1 MKHLSL
7 TAGQI
12 AEMVKGTLKGAADR
26 VITAFRASRMP
37 KPTSSLSAATRNTS
51 ISSKA
56 RRPASYWSAP
66 IWPGNPLKT
75 VR

>member
-26 VITAFRASRMP
+26 VIA
-37 KPTSSLSAATRNTS
+37 SLSSATRNTS